1 MNVGRS
7 VFSQLMA
14 FLPDR
19 EFRRCVAR
27 YDGDRRLRGFSCWD
41 QFLCMAFAQLTYRES
56 LRDIEA
62 CLRSS
67 ADRLYHLGI
76 RGRVSR
82 STLADANEKHDW
94 RIFAEFA
101 QILIRRARGL
111 YANDPFGEDL
121 TQTAYALD
129 STTIDLCL
137 AMFPWA
143 RFRERKGAVKL
154 HTLIDLHGNIPT
166 FVHITDGRVHDVNM
180 LDQILPE
187 AGAFY
192 VMDRGYL
199 DFQRLYRLN
208 RAASFFVTRTKEN
221 VRLQRRYSHPL
232 EPHTDV
238 RSDQTVVLAT
248 AESYKHYPATLRRV
262 RYFDADQNRFLIF
275 LTNNFDLPAL
285 TITQLYRARWQVE
298 LFFKW
303 IKQHLRIK
311 AFFGTSPNAVR
322 AQIWIAITVYVLVA
336 VVRKELGVSASLYQI
351 LQVVSVTIFE
361 RVPILQAL
369 QHEDNQEKSGA
380 IFNQLNLWDL

>member
-1 MNVGRS
+1 MNLGRS
-7 VFSQLMA
+7 VFSQLVA

-41 QFLCMAFAQLTYRES
+41 QFLCMAFAQLTYREG

-67 ADRLYHLGI
+67 PDRLYHLGI
-76 RGRVSR
+76 RGKVSR

-94 RIFAEFA
+94 RIFADFA
-101 QILIRRARGL
+101 QILIRRARSL
-111 YANDPFGEDL
+111 YADDPFGADL
-121 TQTAYALD
+121 DQTAYALD
-129 STTIDLCL
+129 STTVDLCL
-137 AMFPWA
+137 ALFPWA
-143 RFRERKGAVKL
+143 RFRERKGAIKL
-154 HTLIDLHGNIPT
+154 HTLIDLRGNIPT
-166 FVHITDGRVHDVNM
+166 FVHITDGLVHDVNI
-180 LDQILPE
+180 LDEVTLE

-199 DFQRLYRLN
+199 DFQRLYRFTLK
-208 RAASFFVTRTKEN
+208 AAFFVTRTKEN
-221 VRLQRRYSHPL
+221 VRLQRRYSHPVA
-232 EPHTDV
+232 PNSGV
-238 RSDQTVVLAT
+238 RSDQTVVLGT
-248 AESYKHYPATLRRV
+248 AGSYKNYPTPLRRI
-262 RYFDADQNRFLIF
+262 RYFDAENQRFFVF

-285 TITQLYRARWQVE
+285 TIVQLYRARWQVE

-311 AFFGTSPNAVR
+311 AFFGTSENAVR

-336 VVRKELGVSASLYQI
+336 IVRKELALTASLYQI

-361 RVPILQAL
+361 HAPILQAL
-369 QHEDNQEKSGA
+369 QPQDNQEKSDP
-380 IFNQLNLWDL
+380 FSNQLNLWDL

>member
-27 YDGDRRLRGFSCWD
+27 YHGDRRFRGFSCWD

-76 RGRVSR
+76 RGKVSR
-82 STLADANEKHDW
+82 STLADANERHDW
-94 RIFAEFA
+94 RIFADFA
-101 QILIRRARGL
+101 QILIRRARRL
-111 YANDPFGEDL
+111 YAGDPFGVDL
-121 TQTAYALD
+121 DQAAYALD
-129 STTIDLCL
+129 STTVDLCL
-137 AMFPWA
+137 ALFPWA
-143 RFRERKGAVKL
+143 RFRESKGAVKL
-154 HTLIDLHGNIPT
+154 HTLVDLHGNIPT
-166 FVHITDGRVHDVNM
+166 FVHITNGLVHDVNI
-180 LDQILPE
+180 LDELVLE

-199 DFQRLYRLN
+199 DFERLYRLTL
-208 RAASFFVTRTKEN
+208 AAAFFVTRTKEN
-221 VRLQRRYSHPL
+221 VQLQRRYSHRV
-232 EPHTDV
+232 EPDSGV

-248 AESYKHYPATLRRV
+248 AASYRNYPAPLRRI
-262 RYFDADQNRFLIF
+262 RYFDTDQRRFLVF
-275 LTNNFDLPAL
+275 LTNNFELPAL
-285 TITQLYRARWQVE
+285 TVAQLYRARWQVE

-311 AFFGTSPNAVR
+311 AFFGTSENAVR
-322 AQIWIAITVYVLVA
+322 AQIWIAIAVYVLVA
-336 VVRKELGVSASLYQI
+336 IVRKELRLTASLYQI

-361 RVPILQAL
+361 REPILRAL
-369 QHEDNQEKSGA
+369 QPEDNQEKSGP
-380 IFNQLNLWDL
+380 IFNQLNLWGL